1 MKAEDCAA
9 EPYPA
14 QMGVR
19 RRQQLGKPRV
29 SALAGPHGRGRNT
42 GAVTPNGVHCGR
54 HITSHGLAL
63 NCCTD
68 LTWFDHI
75 VPCGLE
81 GTGVTSLSE
90 ELQRHVTVDEIT
102 EPFLDAFEEVFQ
114 CTLTS
119 HEESIG

>member
-1 MKAEDCAA
+1 MLCF
-9 EPYPA
+9 
-14 QMGVR
+14 
-19 RRQQLGKPRV
+19 
-29 SALAGPHGRGRNT
+29 S
-42 GAVTPNGVHCGR
+42 GVHCGR

-81 GTGVTSLSE
+81 GKGVTSLSE

-102 EPFLDAFEEVFQ
+102 EPFLDAFEEVFH
-114 CTLTS
+114 CTLIS